1 MLQSKHLHQ
10 LAPKPAPKPAS
21 NSSST
26 TPSRSTPE
34 IKGLGQGLRVAGE
47 NGISK
52 SDFKTIA
59 ETTGKSNE
67 KIIGKLDKI
76 NTKLETKGKAGINL
90 RVVLLIC

>member
-1 MLQSKHLHQ
+1 MLQSKHLHH
-10 LAPKPAPKPAS
+10 APKPAPNHAS
-21 NSSST
+21 NSST

-34 IKGLGQGLRVAGE
+34 IKGLGQGIRVAGE
-47 NGISK
+47 NGLSK

-59 ETTGKSNE
+59 ETTGKSDE

-76 NTKLETKGKAGINL
+76 NTKLEDKGKAGIGL